1 METKEKIA
9 KLNDAIAYLGLTPKE
24 AIELLELTQEGNR
37 VTSSPKVKPGMF
49 WFEDDTFSVDRIEG
63 KKIKAIV
70 ELVRYSVIYGDLTAS
85 ELFDIEEKYLNYYDA
100 KDYLENFSYPC
111 KNGEKIVSYDLY
123 QIQDLAIANCCVET
137 ETSCFCYPYVRDAFN
152 KINKKYRY
160 GKNWSFYDRDE
171 DWRTAIEFNDGN
183 NIISYSKVNDACFV
197 RPVLALPFHALKV

>member
-24 AIELLELTQEGNR
+24 AIELLELTQEGNK
-37 VTSSPKVKPGMF
+37 VTSLPKVKPGMF

-123 QIQDLAIANCCVET
+123 QIQDLAIANCCVKT

-160 GKNWSFYDRDE
+160 GKNWCFYDRNE